1 MHEPLAAKKTIM
13 NVLPTEINNNYEG
26 KKIALYLFYLFT
38 IVTVVRSLIHM
49 FAPDGGAQTIATIP
63 LETFTNEGASTVIL
77 IFSLWGLSQLIMG
90 LFYVLVCWKY
100 KSLIPLMY
108 LFIFIEYLMRLILG
122 ILKPIET
129 SGTAPGAIANFILPP
144 LVIVL
149 FLLSL
154 NFKRSE

>member
-1 MHEPLAAKKTIM
+1 MM
-13 NVLPTEINNNYEG
+13 VLPKEINNNYKG
-26 KKIALYLFYLFT
+26 RKIALYLFYLFT
-38 IVTVVRSLIHM
+38 VITIIRSLIHM

-63 LETFTNEGASTVIL
+63 LNTFTNEGASTVIF

-90 LFYVLVCWKY
+90 IFYVIVSLRY

-122 ILKPIET
+122 TLKPIET
-129 SGTAPGAIANFILPP
+129 SVTAPGAIINFIFPP
-144 LVIVL
+144 LVKVL

-154 NFKRSE
+154 NSKKSKKLNNK

>member
-1 MHEPLAAKKTIM
+1 M
-13 NVLPTEINNNYEG
+13 VLPKEINNNYKG
-26 KKIALYLFYLFT
+26 RKIALYLFYLFT
-38 IVTVVRSLIHM
+38 VITIIRSLIHM

-63 LETFTNEGASTVIL
+63 LNTFTNEGASTVIF

-90 LFYVLVCWKY
+90 IFYVMVSLRY

-122 ILKPIET
+122 TLKPIET
-129 SGTAPGAIANFILPP
+129 SGTAPGAIINFIFPP
-144 LVIVL
+144 LVLVL

-154 NFKRSE
+154 NTKKSKNLNNN

>member
-1 MHEPLAAKKTIM
+1 MK
-13 NVLPTEINNNYEG
+13 VLPKEINNNYEG
-26 KKIALYLFYLFT
+26 RKIALYLFYLFT
-38 IVTVVRSLIHM
+38 IMTVGRSLIHM

-63 LETFTNEGASTVIL
+63 LDTFTNEGTNTVIL

-90 LFYVLVCWKY
+90 IFYVIVSWRY

-122 ILKPIET
+122 ALKPIET
-129 SGTAPGAIANFILPP
+129 NGTAPGAIINYIFPP

-154 NFKRSE
+154 NSKNSKKLKNITR